1 MADIPEL
8 TAPQI
13 KVEIQEEM
21 TPEEIKAEM
30 VEMAKPIVDPVPLI
44 DRLITAMPVV
54 ELFKRQ
60 VDMFQREQ
68 NITPITSP
76 LYMQFQIMKDYH
88 RDLMKIQIGK
98 LRGMATEPVNL
109 MIEALGLVE
118 DGDGV
123 ENGHGLDLKNL
134 NEIKE
139 WVVNCHKMME
149 WGWRRL
155 VWLDS
160 SSGVEHRSPS
170 ALRCATSIIDG
181 PGYFRPP
188 GTLIDWHYLKDSYT
202 SMYARSLPPL
212 PHLSTGPPT
221 MQVLEEYRQCF
232 LGYKMLIRGAL
243 KAILFFIGSL
253 EED

>member
-21 TPEEIKAEM
+21 TPEEIKSEM
-30 VEMAKPIVDPVPLI
+30 MKMAKPIVDPVPLI
-44 DRLITAMPVV
+44 DRLMTAMPVV

-88 RDLMKIQIGK
+88 RDLMKIQIDK
-98 LRGMATEPVNL
+98 LRGMATDPVNQ
-109 MIEALGLVE
+109 MIEALGLME
-118 DGDGV
+118 DGDD
-123 ENGHGLDLKNL
+123 HGPDLKNL
-134 NEIKE
+134 KEIKE

-149 WGWRRL
+149 WGL
-155 VWLDS
+155 
-160 SSGVEHRSPS
+160 E
-170 ALRCATSIIDG
+170 
-181 PGYFRPP
+181 
-188 GTLIDWHYLKDSYT
+188 K
-202 SMYARSLPPL
+202 
-212 PHLSTGPPT
+212 HLSTGPPT
-221 MQVLEEYRQCF
+221 MQVLDEYRQCF

-243 KAILFFIGSL
+243 KAILFVIDAVD
-253 EED
+253 ED

>member
-13 KVEIQEEM
+13 KVEIQEEL
-21 TPEEIKAEM
+21 TPDEIKAEM

-88 RDLMKIQIGK
+88 RDLMKIQTDK
-98 LRGMATEPVNL
+98 LRRLATEPVNQ
-109 MIEALGLVE
+109 MIEALGLVD
-118 DGDGV
+118 DGDD
-123 ENGHGLDLKNL
+123 HGPDLKNL

-149 WGWRRL
+149 WGL
-155 VWLDS
+155 
-160 SSGVEHRSPS
+160 E
-170 ALRCATSIIDG
+170 
-181 PGYFRPP
+181 
-188 GTLIDWHYLKDSYT
+188 KN
-202 SMYARSLPPL
+202 
-212 PHLSTGPPT
+212 LSTGPPT

-243 KAILFFIGSL
+243 KAILFFIDAL